1 MNKYKIEVYNKK
13 NNIVSS
19 FVVVIDKNI
28 EEVAILF
35 RKLLKGKGWAYIQPL
50 S

>member
-13 NNIVSS
+13 NNIISS
-19 FVVVIDKNI
+19 FDVVIDKNA

-35 RKLLKGKGWAYIQPL
+35 RKLLKGNGWAYIQPL